1 MRERTTPAKV
11 DITHH
16 GFGGNSAQYAH
27 SLNTEVGD
35 VVEITVKK
43 IALTEKEKSQS
54 INPLMAGE
62 TLIPVSA

>member
-1 MRERTTPAKV
+1 MREMTTPAKV
-11 DITHH
+11 DKQGRVTIPPVVRD
-16 GFGGNSAQYAH
+16 
-27 SLNTEVGD
+27 SLNIEVGD

-54 INPLMAGE
+54 INPLMAAE